1 MRHANDSYTR
11 SQQVRIRRGY
21 IKHGKHGS
29 KDSRQTLSM
38 LKHDQKLHKAKPKH
52 ASMMVQRQDVF
63 LGKMEEYKA
72 SVLCMQGVNK
82 PTWDRGKTC

>member
-1 MRHANDSYTR
+1 MHAKASHTR
-11 SQQVRIRRGY
+11 SQQAKMQRGY
-21 IKHGKHGS
+21 TKYGKHDQINTQQS
-29 KDSRQTLSM
+29 LNM
-38 LKHDQKLHKAKPKH
+38 IKHDQKLHKAKPKH